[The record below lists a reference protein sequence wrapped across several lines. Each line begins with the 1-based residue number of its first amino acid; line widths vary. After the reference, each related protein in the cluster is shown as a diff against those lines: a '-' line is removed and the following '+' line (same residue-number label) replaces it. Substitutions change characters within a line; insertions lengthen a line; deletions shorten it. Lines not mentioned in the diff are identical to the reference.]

1 MVAHLF
7 IFPGGITMKKFLY
20 LAIALVLMCLLA
32 LSACDVNLHLSP
44 DGGEGTETT
53 TEALTNDDHLGSD
66 TEAAGQETDALA
78 DETDGET
85 TIIDATETDTVAE
98 TESEIITETES
109 ETESETDVIEYDCD
123 AGIHS
128 FGEWR
133 TVTAA
138 TCRRAGKAKRTCT
151 LCALSETKTIEKAEH
166 TPTSV
171 AAVAPTCGNT
181 GLTEGSC
188 CSVCRTVLVEQT
200 TVPATGEHAP
210 AIMAAVA
217 PTCGKTGL
225 TEGSRCYV
233 CNKVLVE
240 QTTIAKTDT
249 HTSSAWF
256 VYVAAT
262 CNAAGEKRQECTVCK
277 KVLASETIAK
287 LTTHRPSEKY
297 TLPSGTYC
305 GESGQCT
312 VSTSCADCGTTISSK
327 SQSIPEKHSM
337 ANGVCKWCGLPQ
349 STTTGI
355 YFGINH
361 DGKSYFAIGEPD
373 VVSGKVVIGVYN
385 NLSVT
390 EVNFVNC
397 ENVTSIVLS
406 DCVETMG
413 VFEGC
418 FKLSYFE
425 TGNGMQAIPE
435 YAFRDCSRLS
445 TIKIGNNVQ
454 YIGEKAF
461 YGCTSLK
468 YAYFSTSRNWTCGGN
483 RIYGDWLA
491 DAWNAADRLKINP
504 WEWFRE

>member
-1 MVAHLF
+1 
-7 IFPGGITMKKFLY
+7 MKKISFL
-20 LAIALVLMCLLA
+20 LLALVLSCVLT

-44 DGGEGTETT
+44 DGGEGTETV
-53 TEALTNDDHLGSD
+53 TEALTQEDNLGKD
-66 TEAAGQETDALA
+66 TEATVEETDDPA

-85 TIIDATETDTVAE
+85 TIIDATET
-98 TESEIITETES
+98 ESETVTEIETVIENETES
-109 ETESETDVIEYDCD
+109 ETEVIEYDCD

-151 LCALSETKTIEKAEH
+151 LCAVSETKTIEKAEH

-171 AAVAPTCGNT
+171 AAVAPTCGKT

-188 CSVCRTVLVEQT
+188 CAVCRKVLVEQT

-217 PTCGKTGL
+217 PTCAKTGL

-240 QTTIAKTDT
+240 QTTVAKTDT

-256 VYVAAT
+256 VYTEAT
-262 CNAAGEKRQECTVCK
+262 CKAAGEKRQECTVCK

-312 VSTSCADCGTTISSK
+312 VSTSCADCGTTISSG

-355 YFGINH
+355 YFGLNP
-361 DGKSYFAIGEPD
+361 DGKSYYAMGNPD

-390 EVNFVNC
+390 EVGFDGC
-397 ENVTSIVLS
+397 EKVTTIVLS
-406 DCVETMG
+406 GCVKTMG

-418 FKLSYFE
+418 FNLSYFE
-425 TGNGMQAIPE
+425 TGDGIKEIPS

-445 TIKIGNNVQ
+445 TIKIGSNVEF
-454 YIGEKAF
+454 IGENAF
-461 YGCTSLK
+461 SGCTNLYS
-468 YAYFSTSRNWTCGGN
+468 AYFPTSRDWSCGGN
-483 RIYGDWLA
+483 LIYANWLTNA
-491 DAWNAADRLKINP
+491 STAADRLKSNP
-504 WEWFRE
+504 WEWFRK